1 MYGQYQRNVDSK
13 NRIALPSK
21 LRDALGS
28 KFYLTVGMENVIELR
43 SVEEFEKL
51 TADLTSQSL
60 YDKNARLLKRWW
72 LGNTHEIEL
81 DSQSRFVIPK
91 SILTKGA
98 IQKDVVFI
106 GVGDSVEL
114 WATEIY
120 EEYESKMSVEDL
132 EMAAQAL
139 TQRVK

>member
-120 EEYESKMSVEDL
+120 EEYESKMSVKDL

>member
-1 MYGQYQRNVDSK
+1 MYGQYQRSVDSK

-28 KFYLTVGMENVIELR
+28 KFYLTIGMENVIELR
-43 SVEEFEKL
+43 SVEEFDKL

-139 TQRVK
+139 AQRVK